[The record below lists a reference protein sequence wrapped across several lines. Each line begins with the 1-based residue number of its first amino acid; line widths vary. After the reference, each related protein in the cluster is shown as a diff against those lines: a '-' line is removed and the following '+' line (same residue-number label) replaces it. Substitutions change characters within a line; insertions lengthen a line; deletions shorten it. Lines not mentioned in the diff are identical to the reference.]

1 MTEEIMSNTQVALN
15 VEGMH
20 CGSCAKLVERALKGT
35 RGVTSA
41 TVLLAKQQAVVEY
54 DPQQVTLDVLEQA
67 VVAQGYSVTDA
78 VPVAKA

>member
-1 MTEEIMSNTQVALN
+1 MEEIMSNTQVALK

-20 CGSCAKLVERALKGT
+20 CGSCAKLVERALKAT

-41 TVLLAKQQAVVEY
+41 TVLLAKQQAVVEF
-54 DPQQVTLDVLEQA
+54 DPQQVTLDALKQA

-78 VPVAKA
+78 VPVAR